1 MSDESNT
8 SPIGNLGSP
17 NSRRRRGR
25 NGGSVEVTEDD
36 LPTSGRV
43 NVTIDNATQLAKV
56 RKILGLKHFTTVF
69 DHAFK
74 RLVDDLREQGYDL

>member
-1 MSDESNT
+1 MSDNT
-8 SPIGNLGSP
+8 SSIDNLGSP

-25 NGGSVEVTEDD
+25 NGGSVDVSDED

-43 NVTIDNATQLAKV
+43 NVTIDDATQLAKV
-56 RKILGLKHFTTVF
+56 RKILGYKHFTTVF

-74 RLVDDLREQGYDL
+74 RLVDDLREQGYDV